1 MGFSRSQTRRGLG
14 GRRRRSGDGTKARA
28 LHLVRWRGNDFG
40 GGNDGIGGGSH
51 GIGFPGPPL
60 CPPAQRGGRG
70 MPALAGREHLEC
82 ISHVDMLRM
91 SKPQNLADSGF
102 DLQFTVRQC
111 DAVILDDRAWRAKY
125 GGGPRRGAP
134 GVQPCTGESVQEELT
149 TE

>member
-1 MGFSRSQTRRGLG
+1 
-14 GRRRRSGDGTKARA
+14 
-28 LHLVRWRGNDFG
+28 
-40 GGNDGIGGGSH
+40 
-51 GIGFPGPPL
+51 
-60 CPPAQRGGRG
+60 